1 MDLVD
6 WIKALGSKWWI
17 AVATFIITFGAVL
30 AFTLLQKPV
39 YQVTAT
45 LVVRPNSL
53 DIADTARYT
62 RLLETLS
69 RSPEIT
75 NTFAEVAA
83 SRLIKGRAL
92 QSLGLSAEQ
101 GDSVP
106 VQAQALEGKN
116 VVQVLVSGT
125 DPILV
130 RDLANAVS
138 EQSLLHATAVY
149 EGYELTVLD
158 RATVPRSPIKPRL
171 DLSLV
176 FGTLLGIGLGI
187 TLALLAHYFE
197 VSLKPAAISPV
208 LQQDAGAES

>member
-6 WIKALGSKWWI
+6 WIRALGRKWWV
-17 AVATFIITFGAVL
+17 AVPTFIVTFGAVL
-30 AFTLLQKPV
+30 AFTLLQKPE

-62 RLLETLS
+62 RLLETMS

-83 SRLIKGRAL
+83 SRLIKVRAL
-92 QSLGLSAEQ
+92 QSLGLSTEQ
-101 GDSVP
+101 GDNVP

-138 EQSLLHATAVY
+138 EQALIHAPVVY

-176 FGTLLGIGLGI
+176 FGTLLGIALGI

-197 VSLKPAAISPV
+197 VSAKPAAASPI